1 MTGREQPEAMQEL
14 LAGYVLGDLT
24 PYEVESVLQLLSD
37 RPEFQT
43 EVDRL
48 QETLSLLPYA
58 LPETAPDIDLRS
70 RILEQAQA
78 EMNLET
84 ASDSALSNSPVNS
97 PASLTVNP
105 SPNPLVNPALLLW
118 RQPKIWLGA
127 IAGLAAIGFAGLSID
142 AYRLRQELAIAQAE
156 LSSYRNM
163 VALLPQPNNR
173 LLSLKGMGTT
183 PTASGSLVIV
193 PQGNSALLTIQNL
206 PPLPKGKMYRLWS
219 IVNGKKMDCGNFQ
232 ADASGKVF
240 VKVPL
245 GEFLMGTNAVVITVE
260 PSATTPEPTG
270 EMVMKGEISL

>member
-1 MTGREQPEAMQEL
+1 MTAREQPEAIQEL

-24 PYEVESVLQLLSD
+24 PDEVAQVQQLLID
-37 RPEFQT
+37 HPEVQS

-58 LPETAPDIDLRS
+58 LSETAPDLNLRD
-70 RILEQAQA
+70 RILSQAQT
-78 EMNLET
+78 EISLQDT
-84 ASDSALSNSPVNS
+84 PDPTFVNS
-97 PASLTVNP
+97 SAISSVRSSSLWK
-105 SPNPLVNPALLLW
+105 SPKV
-118 RQPKIWLGA
+118 WLGA
-127 IAGLAAIGFAGLSID
+127 IAGLAIAALAGFSFD
-142 AYRLRQELAIAQAE
+142 SYRLRQELAIARAE

-206 PPLPKGKMYRLWS
+206 PPLPSGKIYRLWS

-232 ADASGKVF
+232 ADSAGNVF
-240 VKVPL
+240 LKVPL
-245 GEFLMGTNAVVITVE
+245 GDFLMGTNAVVITVE
-260 PSATTPEPTG
+260 PSATSATTPESTG